1 MDLFEMESHSH
12 PTHTPDKTDRNIK
25 TIVKNFRCDL
35 CPAAFTTKNNLHV
48 HQRDH
53 TGEKPFMCH
62 KCGKQFKRPMNLSI
76 HMSTHN
82 DRKQFG
88 CVFCG
93 KHFKHYTVLYKHVAS
108 YHELFRCD
116 SCDKKFITEENLA
129 NHQSKHT
136 GKNHSIALSVAKN
149 SRGRISLNVICR
161 DTNSLRS
168 LLKKMAMI

>member
-1 MDLFEMESHSH
+1 MESHH
-12 PTHTPDKTDRNIK
+12 THTPDKTDRNIK
-25 TIVKNFRCDL
+25 TIVKNFRYEV

-88 CVFCG
+88 CVFLRKTFQTLITPFYISMWQATTSCSVV
-93 KHFKHYTVLYKHVAS
+93 TVAIKS
-108 YHELFRCD
+108 SSR
-116 SCDKKFITEENLA
+116 KKIWRTTSRN
-129 NHQSKHT
+129 T
-136 GKNHSIALSVAKN
+136 PGRNHSIALGVTRN
-149 SRGRISLNVICR
+149 SRGRISSNVICP